1 MENEEELDFRKPNKP
16 YLIMI
21 EICLTKIYN
30 LKKEEGTEDKIKV
43 LKEKAKSYI
52 DMF

>member
-1 MENEEELDFRKPNKP
+1 MIIDESFRRGNKP

-21 EICLTKIYN
+21 EICLSKIVS
-30 LKKEEGTEDKIKV
+30 LRKKRASAEDIEIQKA
-43 LKEKAKSYI
+43 KAKSYI

>member
-21 EICLTKIYN
+21 EICLTQIYS
-30 LKKEEGTEDKIKV
+30 LKKREGAEDEIKK